1 MDRSGNTPSLP
12 ILRPVLLKGI
22 VLYGRWR
29 SRREA
34 LAGCCLLFGLFLTAP
49 TSADITG
56 TVTTVI
62 DGDTVQILDDGDVAY
77 EVHLRCADAPELG
90 QEAGVASAAYL
101 SGLIDNKDVVVETV
115 AGDEDGQLFG
125 TVTLRGADINFRMIR
140 AGFAWHANEDR
151 CGPAWDAAQRRAQQ
165 SGRGLWANPAPVPPW
180 DYRQL
185 QE

>member
-1 MDRSGNTPSLP
+1 MDLAGITPFLT
-12 ILRPVLLKGI
+12 ILRPVLLKSI
-22 VLYGRWR
+22 VVYSQWR
-29 SRREA
+29 PCREA
-34 LAGCCLLFGLFLTAP
+34 LACVCVLFGLLLTVPA
-49 TSADITG
+49 SADITG
-56 TVTTVI
+56 KVTAVI
-62 DGDTVQILDDGDVAY
+62 DGDTVQVLDDGNVAY

-101 SGLIDNKDVVVETV
+101 SGLIDGKEVTVETV
-115 AGDEDGQLFG
+115 ADDKDGQLFG

-165 SGRGLWANPAPVPPW
+165 SGRGLWSNPAPVPPW